1 MAYTGTHDNE
11 TLAGWFGSISKEEM
25 AMARDYLCDQYTPR
39 KYLYKPFIGLIM
51 RSRAKLCIIP
61 MQDYLGYDN
70 SGSEDLDG
78 SGGKSRKKWKNKVN
92 KEQKGGVRCKLNA
105 AFY

>member
-1 MAYTGTHDNE
+1 
-11 TLAGWFGSISKEEM
+11 
-25 AMARDYLCDQYTPR
+25 MARDYLCDQYTPR

-70 SGSEDLDG
+70 SCRMNRPSTVGINWRWRITEEELTEELKEELYDTARRFGRLG
-78 SGGKSRKKWKNKVN
+78 WQWR
-92 KEQKGGVRCKLNA
+92 KEQEEVEK
-105 AFY
+105 